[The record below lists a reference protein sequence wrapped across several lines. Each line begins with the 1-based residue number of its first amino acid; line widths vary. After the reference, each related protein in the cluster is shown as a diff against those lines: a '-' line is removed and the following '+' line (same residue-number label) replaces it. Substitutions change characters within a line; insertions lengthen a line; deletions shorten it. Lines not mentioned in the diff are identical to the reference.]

1 LNVSFTPTDTTNYTQ
16 AHATALI
23 KVMPSVESTTL
34 ILVKSAYPTSYDSV
48 GQTITYTYTV
58 TNSGNVNIS
67 APITV
72 ADDKFGTV
80 SIQSNGTLNSG
91 SSVTGTSTYKTT
103 HADINNIYVTNLA
116 YVTGSFNSQ
125 PVISP
130 KTVEIAFYK
139 YPTNDRDNNGGPDN
153 DGYCRD
159 VGPNY
164 GATLVPVPM
173 TYSNSMFGSEP

>member
-1 LNVSFTPTDTTNYTQ
+1 MNVSFTPTDTTNYTQ

-91 SSVTGTSTYKTT
+91 SSVTGTS
-103 HADINNIYVTNLA
+103 
-116 YVTGSFNSQ
+116 
-125 PVISP
+125 
-130 KTVEIAFYK
+130 
-139 YPTNDRDNNGGPDN
+139 DRKS
-153 DGYCRD
+153 
-159 VGPNY
+159 V
-164 GATLVPVPM
+164 V
-173 TYSNSMFGSEP
+173 